1 MSTATG
7 TIAATN
13 LNIDMATALE
23 LPLGTELEAK
33 FVALRNLQLKKIKK
47 LMGAIDGKDK
57 EIAKLKILSKD
68 NRRTQLIQA
77 LRNKI
82 KDLELINDIIK
93 EELTRKAELE
103 TDEVNDL
110 IIRKT
115 LGGPKRFRPLSREEL
130 ENKIVDLEK
139 RLASA
144 GNASNLRKS
153 QESNADAKSER
164 AGLSTAADSKP
175 SGRTSSVAEGKN
187 ANPTSTDESKSAGF
201 MSVPELINNLAL
213 IDEVQNLR
221 NQLAAKDQQ
230 IGAQRDEIVRLRAR
244 NAELI
249 ALEEDM
255 QFFEKEMKDA
265 RDRNE
270 DLLKHVEQITRQLT
284 AANETISKFKAENI
298 KVLEEE
304 QLEIEGLHK
313 QCEKLLKQNAT
324 LLESLADAEQTIQ
337 RYEEVATLSKSK
349 SASTENLLVTK
360 DAKLKQLSD
369 KNTKMEEKIRQLE
382 ERLQVV
388 ETEAQQVPALKD
400 QLREKNIAIRDFK
413 RQLETSAQPRPQ
425 TSTSNLLQSPA
436 GAQAK
441 LPSGGRSPSPERP
454 TTATSAPISGSP
466 KEAPAP
472 SSPVVDMNAE
482 AKEISRPQ
490 TAEKGQK

>member
-7 TIAATN
+7 TIAAMN
-13 LNIDMATALE
+13 PNIDMATALE

-93 EELTRKAELE
+93 EELTRKAELGP
-103 TDEVNDL
+103 DEVNEL

-139 RLASA
+139 RLSSA

-164 AGLSTAADSKP
+164 VGLSTAADSKP
-175 SGRTSSVAEGKN
+175 SGKTSSIAEGKN
-187 ANPTSTDESKSAGF
+187 PNPTSTDESKSGF
-201 MSVPELINNLAL
+201 MTVPELINNLAL

-369 KNTKMEEKIRQLE
+369 KNMKMEEKIRQLE

-400 QLREKNIAIRDFK
+400 QLREKNISIRDLK
-413 RQLETSAQPRPQ
+413 RQLESSSQPRPQ
-425 TSTSNLLQSPA
+425 TSTSNLLQSP

-472 SSPVVDMNAE
+472 SSPSMDMNAE
-482 AKEISRPQ
+482 AKEIVSRPQ

>member
-7 TIAATN
+7 TMAATN
-13 LNIDMATALE
+13 VNIDMATALE

-93 EELTRKAELE
+93 EELTRKAELGP
-103 TDEVNDL
+103 DEVNEL

-139 RLASA
+139 RVASV
-144 GNASNLRKS
+144 GNTSNLRKS
-153 QESNADAKSER
+153 QETNADAKSER
-164 AGLSTAADSKP
+164 GALSTAAESKP
-175 SGRTSSVAEGKN
+175 SGRTTTVAEGKN
-187 ANPTSTDESKSAGF
+187 SNPAAADESKAGF

-337 RYEEVATLSKSK
+337 RYEEVATMSKTK

-360 DAKLKQLSD
+360 EAKVKQLSD
-369 KNTKMEEKIRQLE
+369 KNAKLEEKIRQLE

-400 QLREKNIAIRDFK
+400 QLREKNISIRDLK
-413 RQLETSAQPRPQ
+413 RQLENAAQPRPQ
-425 TSTSNLLQSPA
+425 TSNSNLLQSP

-441 LPSGGRSPSPERP
+441 LPGGGRSPSPERP
-454 TTATSAPISGSP
+454 AASTTTAVNSSP
-466 KEAPAP
+466 KDAPAP
-472 SSPVVDMNAE
+472 SSPVVDTTAE
-482 AKEISRPQ
+482 AKEVSRPQ

>member
-1 MSTATG
+1 M
-7 TIAATN
+7 
-13 LNIDMATALE
+13 
-23 LPLGTELEAK
+23 
-33 FVALRNLQLKKIKK
+33 
-47 LMGAIDGKDK
+47 
-57 EIAKLKILSKD
+57 
-68 NRRTQLIQA
+68 
-77 LRNKI
+77 
-82 KDLELINDIIK
+82 
-93 EELTRKAELE
+93 
-103 TDEVNDL
+103 
-110 IIRKT
+110 
-115 LGGPKRFRPLSREEL
+115 
-130 ENKIVDLEK
+130 
-139 RLASA
+139 
-144 GNASNLRKS
+144 
-153 QESNADAKSER
+153 
-164 AGLSTAADSKP
+164 
-175 SGRTSSVAEGKN
+175 
-187 ANPTSTDESKSAGF
+187 
-201 MSVPELINNLAL
+201 PELINNLAL

-324 LLESLADAEQTIQ
+324 LLESLADAEHTIQ

-388 ETEAQQVPALKD
+388 ETEAQQVPTLKD
-400 QLREKNIAIRDFK
+400 QLREKNIAIRDLK

-425 TSTSNLLQSPA
+425 TSTSNLLQSP

-454 TTATSAPISGSP
+454 ITATSAPISSSP

-472 SSPVVDMNAE
+472 SSPVADMNAE